1 MLVAEITRIPFLCYS
16 DEPPCLVSEEESP
29 SGKERFNQFMEKLG
43 KKPNTKNLDLNNCAL
58 SAADVIELGKYAFYS
73 TT

>member
-16 DEPPCLVSEEESP
+16 DEPPHLVSEEESP

-43 KKPNTKNLDLNNCAL
+43 KKPSTKNLDLNNCAL